1 MVFCSKCGSE
11 NKDTN
16 EICSECEAP
25 LFTSKNL
32 KLKKYNRFEEI
43 FTDENLN
50 ILQNHNFSE
59 DDYNTILENIKDMG
73 HYNLD
78 KITQSGEYSFN
89 SILSK
94 IAAIVAAYTPVN
106 YKSRGAELGSYAFN
120 LINVDDRL
128 DSANQI
134 ATLIHELTHHLVSEI
149 FEQILMYIWQVEK
162 SDVIEAF
169 VFFALTCNPIPILVN
184 EYCAHSV
191 EGRFVP
197 HGYQNYGSFNNVL
210 AENFDIN
217 KDMEIVIQCSI
228 YGNTLANDLTKL
240 FETFINENL
249 REEIKRQFKID
260 YQYPPKY
267 DQILF
272 ERKEIMAPES
282 LIESIFTTLI
292 LGFTLAREKDAREI
306 LDAFENNYKEI
317 NQMQKTFG

>member
-11 NKDTN
+11 NSYTN
-16 EICSECEAP
+16 EFCSECNTP
-25 LFTSKNL
+25 LFTRRNL
-32 KLKKYNRFEEI
+32 ELKKYNRFEEI
-43 FTDENLN
+43 LTDKNLS
-50 ILQNHNFSE
+50 ILQNHNFTE
-59 DDYNTILENIKDMG
+59 DDYNTILENIQEMG

-89 SILSK
+89 TILSK
-94 IAAIVAAYTPVN
+94 IAAITAAYAPVN

-149 FEQILMYIWQVEK
+149 FEQILMYVWEVK
-162 SDVIEAF
+162 KTDALEAF
-169 VFFALTCNPIPILVN
+169 VFFSLTCNPIHLLVN

-210 AENFDIN
+210 AQSFDIE
-217 KDMEIVIQCSI
+217 KDIEIVVHCSI
-228 YGNTLANDLTKL
+228 YGNTLANDLTKVM
-240 FETFINENL
+240 ESFINENL
-249 REEIKRQFKID
+249 RDEIKRQFKKD
-260 YQYPPKY
+260 FQYPPKY

-272 ERKEIMAPES
+272 ERKEIMSPES
-282 LIESIFTTLI
+282 LIDSIFTTLI
-292 LGFTLAREKDAREI
+292 VAFKLAREKDAREI
-306 LDAFENNYKEI
+306 LDAFENNYKQI
-317 NQMQKTFG
+317 NQMQKTFD